1 MCGMFIFVGFLWPT
15 RVNFHVIRVSLI
27 SHVIRVSLISHVWL
41 DVR

>member
-1 MCGMFIFVGFLWPT
+1 MFIFVGFLWPMV
-15 RVNFHVIRVSLI
+15 VNFHVIRVSLI